1 MVCCYCPCPSSIV
14 SPCDV
19 LWLLPFYRL
28 ALGPFLLPPTLSAL
42 SPLLSNGTFGVFC
55 RKQPLTFSTQRSIS
69 FRNPMLSCSAF
80 CYDRAGSFNQTSPSP
95 SSASFPPASFPPF
108 SCKFPRCLPL
118 TEPHPSAGTS
128 QISVKLRFCFS
139 AGFCVFCQVPWPAV
153 YRSPPRPS
161 PPAVF
166 GRSRQ
171 IRASC

>member
-1 MVCCYCPCPSSIV
+1 MHISVYLLYFIAIANTHTYTHTHTRTRTARRRDVVCCYCPCPSSIV

-80 CYDRAGSFNQTSPSP
+80 CYDRAGSFNQDRKSTRLNSSHEIPSRMP
-95 SSASFPPASFPPF
+95 SSA
-108 SCKFPRCLPL
+108 
-118 TEPHPSAGTS
+118 
-128 QISVKLRFCFS
+128 
-139 AGFCVFCQVPWPAV
+139 
-153 YRSPPRPS
+153 
-161 PPAVF
+161 
-166 GRSRQ
+166 
-171 IRASC
+171 